1 NVTGSAI
8 SIPLPGLS
16 RKVSN
21 LRLYYEK
28 NGFQIAAAARKRSS
42 FLGQVSDYQDN
53 AQLTFIKG
61 ETVVDLQASYEIQ
74 SGWLKGVSLYAQAQ
88 ILNNAPFLEF
98 TDDENNPTNRVDYG
112 CTYHFGASY
121 KF

>member
-1 NVTGSAI
+1 MYVSA
-8 SIPLPGLS
+8 SVHGVCVNLC
-16 RKVSN
+16 VSN

-28 NGFQIAAAARKRSS
+28 NGFQVAAAARKRSN

-53 AQLTFIKG
+53 TQLTFIKG
-61 ETVVDLQASYEIQ
+61 ETIVDLQASYEIQ
-74 SGWLKGVSLYAQAQ
+74 SGWLKGTSLFVQAQ
-88 ILNNAPFLEF
+88 NWNNAPFLEY

-112 CTYHFGASY
+112 RTYHFGASY